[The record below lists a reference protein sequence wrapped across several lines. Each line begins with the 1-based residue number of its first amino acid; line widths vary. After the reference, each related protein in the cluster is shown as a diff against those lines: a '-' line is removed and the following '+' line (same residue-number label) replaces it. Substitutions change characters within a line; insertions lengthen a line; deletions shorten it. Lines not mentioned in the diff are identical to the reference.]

1 MLRLTVKGKE
11 FFDQKKNQFIETD
24 STVLML
30 EHSLVSISKWEAK
43 YQIAFLSDTKKTTEQ
58 VLDYIRFMSLS
69 GDISDDVLK
78 RLSNENV
85 KQINDYIAS
94 KQSAT
99 RFMQKPGGA
108 PSREKITSELIYYWL
123 IALQIPWETQHWHL
137 ERLLTLVEVCQR
149 KNQSQ
154 SPKKMNRSAMVKQR
168 QAINAQ
174 RRAQYNTRG

>member
-1 MLRLTVKGKE
+1 MLRLTVKGE
-11 FFDQKKNQFIETD
+11 ELFDEESNRFVETD
-24 STVLML
+24 GTVLDL

-43 YQIAFLSDTKKTTEQ
+43 YEIAFLSDTKKTNEQ
-58 VLDYIRFMSLS
+58 VLDYVRFMSLS
-69 GDISDDVLK
+69 GDVSDEVLG

-85 KQINDYIAS
+85 KQINNYIAS

-108 PSREKITSELIYYWL
+108 PSREKVTSELIYYWL

-149 KNQSQ
+149 KNQAQ
-154 SPKKMNRSAMVKQR
+154 NPKKMNKSDMVKQR
-168 QAINAQ
+168 QALNAQ

>member
-1 MLRLTVKGKE
+1 MLRLTVKGE
-11 FFDQKKNQFIETD
+11 ELFDEESNRFLETD
-24 STVLML
+24 STVLDL

-43 YQIAFLSDTKKTTEQ
+43 YEIAFLSDAKKTNEQ
-58 VLDYIRFMSLS
+58 VLDYVRFMSLS
-69 GDISDDVLK
+69 GDVSDEVLG

-85 KQINDYIAS
+85 KQINNYIAS

-108 PSREKITSELIYYWL
+108 PSREKVTSELIYYWL

-149 KNQSQ
+149 KNQAQ
-154 SPKKMNRSAMVKQR
+154 NPKKMNKSDMVKQR
-168 QAINAQ
+168 QALNAQ